1 MQIQK
6 EMTIKQYKKKFEELF
21 NQLCKEHGDCK
32 YVSIEKSQTGIGFHE
47 QTSVNVEI
55 VL

>member
-1 MQIQK
+1 
-6 EMTIKQYKKKFEELF
+6 MTIKQYKKKFEELF
-21 NQLCKEHGDCK
+21 NQLCKEHGDCR
-32 YVSIEKSQTGIGFHE
+32 YVSIEKSSKSIGFHE